1 MAKHWDAIV
10 LNDYEAVMP
19 LPLNQKMGIAYLYQP
34 AFTQQLGIF
43 SNAPLEASLND
54 QFIRAIQQQFKFA
67 ELFINC
73 KTESPQPNYL
83 LPLHA
88 PYASTKAAY
97 KPSLLKSL
105 QLTKGFALC
114 YKTSTDIN
122 KAIDWYQSFYGKRM
136 PHVSE
141 TDYKNFK
148 AVCAV
153 ADLKNEAIVREVTD
167 ENGATV
173 AISLLLKDRQRLYNM
188 ISAVTESG
196 RKCAAN
202 HFLYDQLIREFAQQP
217 LVLDFEGSAIKG
229 VASFYQNFGAIN
241 KPYYF
246 LRYNHLPWPLRYLK

>member
-19 LPLNQKMGIAYLYQP
+19 LPWNKKMGITYLYQP

-43 SNAPLEASLND
+43 SKAPLEASLQD
-54 QFIRAIQQQFKFA
+54 QFIQALQQQFKFA

-83 LPLHA
+83 LPLHL
-88 PYASTKAAY
+88 PYEAIRVAY

-105 QLTKGFALC
+105 QLAKGFPLL
-114 YKTSTDIN
+114 YKMSTDVN

-136 PHVSE
+136 GHVTE

-148 AVCAV
+148 AVCA
-153 ADLKNEAIVREVTD
+153 AAALKNEVIVREVTNED
-167 ENGATV
+167 GATM
-173 AISLLLKDRQRLYNM
+173 AISLLLKDKQRLYNI
-188 ISAVTESG
+188 ISAVTEQG

-202 HFLYDQLIREFAQQP
+202 HFLYDQLVREFAQQP

-229 VASFYQNFGAIN
+229 VASFYQNFGALN
-241 KPYYF
+241 APYYF
-246 LRYNHLPWPLRYLK
+246 LRFNHLPWPLRYLK